1 MTVEAQEA
9 QPPAPPDRLL
19 TTTSV
24 VGFMT
29 LMSRVTGLARDIA
42 FSSWFGAGVVMDA
55 FTVAFKIPNLLRRF
69 FAEGAFSQAFVPVI
83 SEYRMHRSQAAT
95 RELVDRVAG
104 TLGLALFVVTLVGV
118 IAAPLLIFAF
128 APAPGFR
135 SDGRFPLAV
144 DMLRLTFP
152 YVLFVSLTALAGSI
166 LNAYRRFAV
175 AAFTPVLLNVVM
187 ILFAGWVEPRI
198 DPPGLGLAAGV
209 FAAGVVQL
217 CFQVPFLRS
226 LGMLPRPRWDVA
238 HEGVRRIGK
247 LMLPAIFGS
256 SVAQISILLDTLIAS
271 FLAAGSISWLYF
283 SERLVE
289 FPLGVFGIALATVIL
304 PRLSEHHAT
313 ESKETFSATLDWAL
327 RIVLVIGVPAA
338 LALAVL
344 AEPLLTTLFH
354 RGVFTARD
362 VAMSAASLRAYAPGL
377 LGFILVKVLAPGY
390 FARQDTRTPVRVGV
404 QALILGMSLSVVFV
418 VVLAKTAWAPAH
430 SGIAAATACA
440 ALFNAGL
447 LLRGLLRS
455 GVYRAGAGWRLL
467 TLRVLVPSAVMTI
480 VLLLTLAAWGDW
492 LAMSSVGRVLS
503 LAMLVGAGTAVYF
516 GTCYLCGLR
525 FRDLTLRVAG

>member
-1 MTVEAQEA
+1 MTVEAHEA

-29 LMSRVTGLARDIA
+29 LMSRVTGLARDVA
-42 FSSWFGAGVVMDA
+42 FSSWFGSGVVMDA

-83 SEYRMHRSQAAT
+83 SEYRTHRGHAAT

-104 TLGLALFVVTLVGV
+104 TLGLALFVATFVGV
-118 IAAPLLIFAF
+118 IAAPLLILAF
-128 APAPGFR
+128 APGFR
-135 SDGRFPLAV
+135 GGDGRYPLAV

-166 LNAYRRFAV
+166 LNAYRRFSV

-187 ILFAGWVEPRI
+187 ILFAGWVEPRLGR
-198 DPPGLGLAAGV
+198 PGLGLAAGV

-217 CFQVPFLRS
+217 AFQVPFLRS
-226 LGMLPRPRWDVA
+226 LGMLPRLRWDAA

-271 FLAAGSISWLYF
+271 FLATGSISWLYY
-283 SERLVE
+283 SDRLVE

-327 RIVLVIGVPAA
+327 KLVLVISVPAA

-344 AEPLLTTLFH
+344 AEPLMTTLFQ
-354 RGVFTARD
+354 RGEFTARD

-390 FARQDTRTPVRVGV
+390 FARQDTRTPVRAGV
-404 QALILGMSLSVVFV
+404 QALILGMALSVVFV
-418 VVLAKTAWAPAH
+418 VLLVKTAWAPAH
-430 SGIAAATACA
+430 AGIAAATACS

-467 TLRVLVPSAVMTI
+467 AIRVLVPSAVMTV

-492 LAMSSVGRVLS
+492 FAMNGVGRLVS
-503 LAMLVGAGTAVYF
+503 LAALVGAGTAVYF

-525 FRDLTLRVAG
+525 LRDLTMRVVG

>member
-1 MTVEAQEA
+1 MTVEAHEV

-19 TTTSV
+19 TSTSV

-42 FSSWFGAGVVMDA
+42 LSSWFGSGAVMDA
-55 FTVAFKIPNLLRRF
+55 FTVAFKIPNLMRRF

-83 SEYRMHRSQAAT
+83 SEYRTHRSQAAT

-104 TLGLALFVVTLVGV
+104 TLGIALFVVTLVGV
-118 IAAPLLIFAF
+118 IAAPLLILAF
-128 APAPGFR
+128 APGFR
-135 SDGRFPLAV
+135 GGDGRYPLAV

-175 AAFTPVLLNVVM
+175 AAFTPVILNVVM
-187 ILFAGWVEPRI
+187 ILFAGWVDPRLGR
-198 DPPGLGLAAGV
+198 PGLGLAAGV
-209 FAAGVVQL
+209 FVAGVVQL
-217 CFQVPFLRS
+217 GFQVPFLRS
-226 LGMLPRPRWDVA
+226 LGMLPRPRWDTA

-247 LMLPAIFGS
+247 LMLPAVFGS

-271 FLAAGSISWLYF
+271 FLATGSISWLYF
-283 SERLVE
+283 SDRLVE

-313 ESKETFSATLDWAL
+313 QSKDTFSATLDWAL
-327 RIVLVIGVPAA
+327 RLVLVIGVPAA

-344 AEPLLTTLFH
+344 AEPLMATLFH
-354 RGVFTARD
+354 RGEFTARD
-362 VAMSAASLRAYAPGL
+362 VAMSSASLRAYAPGL

-390 FARQDTRTPVRVGV
+390 FARQDTRTPVRAGIQSLV
-404 QALILGMSLSVVFV
+404 LGMVLSVVFV
-418 VVLAKTAWAPAH
+418 VVLAKTSWAPAH
-430 SGIAAATACA
+430 TGIAAATAFA
-440 ALFNAGL
+440 ALLNAGL
-447 LLRGLLRS
+447 LLHGLMRS
-455 GVYRAGAGWRLL
+455 GVYRAGAGWPLL
-467 TLRVLVPSAVMTI
+467 ALRVLVPSALMTG
-480 VLLLTLAAWGDW
+480 LLVLTLAGWGDW
-492 LAMSSVGRVLS
+492 LEMNGAARVTA
-503 LAMLVGAGTAVYF
+503 LAKLVAAGATVYF

-525 FRDLTLRVAG
+525 LRDFTLRVAD

>member
-1 MTVEAQEA
+1 MTVEAHEA

-42 FSSWFGAGVVMDA
+42 FSSWFGSGIVMDA

-83 SEYRMHRSQAAT
+83 SEYRTHRSPAAT

-118 IAAPLLIFAF
+118 IAAPLLILGF
-128 APAPGFR
+128 APGFR
-135 SDGRFPLAV
+135 GGDGRYPLAV

-187 ILFAGWVEPRI
+187 ILFAGWVEPRLGR
-198 DPPGLGLAAGV
+198 PGLGLAAGV

-217 CFQVPFLRS
+217 AFQVPFLRS
-226 LGMLPRPRWDVA
+226 LGMLPRPRWDAA

-283 SERLVE
+283 SDRLVE

-313 ESKETFSATLDWAL
+313 AVEGDVL
-327 RIVLVIGVPAA
+327 RHARLGAEARARDRRAGGARARGARGAADDDAVPSRRVHGARRRDVGRQ
-338 LALAVL
+338 LARLRA
-344 AEPLLTTLFH
+344 
-354 RGVFTARD
+354 GTAR
-362 VAMSAASLRAYAPGL
+362 LHPGE
-377 LGFILVKVLAPGY
+377 GAG
-390 FARQDTRTPVRVGV
+390 
-404 QALILGMSLSVVFV
+404 
-418 VVLAKTAWAPAH
+418 
-430 SGIAAATACA
+430 
-440 ALFNAGL
+440 AGL
-447 LLRGLLRS
+447 LRAAGHADARS
-455 GVYRAGAGWRLL
+455 RRRPGAAARAW
-467 TLRVLVPSAVMTI
+467 P
-480 VLLLTLAAWGDW
+480 
-492 LAMSSVGRVLS
+492 
-503 LAMLVGAGTAVYF
+503 
-516 GTCYLCGLR
+516 
-525 FRDLTLRVAG
+525 